1 MAIAIALV
9 LIVVG
14 SVLFHFWS
22 PWWFTPVASNW
33 GSIDDIIIITFVI
46 TGLVFAA
53 VVLFMAYAI
62 YKFRHKEGRR
72 ADYEPEN
79 KKLEFWL
86 TIATTAGVIGLLAPG
101 LVVWADFVIVPEG
114 AAEVEAVGEQ
124 WQWTYRFPGAD
135 GKLGTTDA
143 TNITYDNPFG
153 MNSDDPDGQDDVLI
167 EDYELHLP
175 IGSPIK
181 VLLRSK
187 DVLHD
192 FYVPQFRAKMD
203 IVPGLVSYFWF
214 TPTREGT
221 FDLICAELCGTGHY
235 NMKGKV
241 TVESEAAFQAWLT
254 NYPTY
259 AETMPTTGEAVAS
272 TVADAGLG
280 Q

>member
-9 LIVVG
+9 LVVVG

-33 GSIDDIIIITFVI
+33 GTIDDIIIITFVI

-62 YKFRHKEGRR
+62 YKFRHQEDRR

-79 KKLEFWL
+79 KKLELWL
-86 TIATTAGVIGLLAPG
+86 TVATTAGVIVLLAPG
-101 LVVWADFVIVPEG
+101 LAVWADFVTVPEG
-114 AAEVEAVGEQ
+114 AAEFEAVGEQ
-124 WQWTYRFPGAD
+124 WRWSYRFPGAD

-143 TNITYDNPFG
+143 TNISYDNPFG
-153 MNSDDPDGQDDVLI
+153 MNSADPDGRDDVLI

-214 TPTREGT
+214 TPTRAGT
-221 FDLICAELCGTGHY
+221 YDLICAELCGTGHY
-235 NMKGKV
+235 SMKGQV
-241 TVESEAAFQAWLT
+241 TLESEADFQAWLA

-259 AETMPTTGEAVAS
+259 AETMPTESEPG
-272 TVADAGLG
+272 AGAG
-280 Q
+280 AGSGR